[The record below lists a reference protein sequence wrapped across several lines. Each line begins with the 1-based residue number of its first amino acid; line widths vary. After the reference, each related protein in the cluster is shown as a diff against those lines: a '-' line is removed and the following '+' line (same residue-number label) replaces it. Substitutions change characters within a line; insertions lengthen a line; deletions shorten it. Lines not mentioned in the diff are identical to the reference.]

1 MHLDLPHLTTV
12 YATLLS
18 AICFIDEASLVHW
31 SLSYQSTISTA
42 LKGTTKHMQ
51 WTTHVVAVENID
63 RFLCAF
69 KGFFTNLNARENY
82 MSTRCKCKAS
92 RTSINTMALLTM
104 WTCNLTDSCSPFIL
118 TSANGGSILLQRFSS
133 KARSCSGEHC
143 PIQPSCFT
151 FSRSSLVFEV
161 ED

>member
-104 WTCNLTDSCSPFIL
+104 WTCNLTDSCSPWQMVDQYCFRDFP
-118 TSANGGSILLQRFSS
+118 QRRDL
-133 KARSCSGEHC
+133 A
-143 PIQPSCFT
+143 
-151 FSRSSLVFEV
+151 V
-161 ED
+161 ENIVPYNRPVSHSQDLHWFLK